1 MGMDDTVHSDLLV
14 IGSGFA
20 GLWAAIAARDG
31 GLEKVAIV
39 DKGAVGL
46 SSMSRMS
53 AGATIYCLPRFDPER
68 WMKAFAR
75 AQGYLSRQD
84 MLEEIIGTSHSRLK
98 SLEVW
103 GVEYR
108 RNPLT
113 RSYLTLPS
121 RGLDCVRMMVLP
133 RWRDRTGGAAVLS
146 ALLAQVR
153 KRGVAR
159 YGKVMIAGLL
169 SDGGRACGAVGIDR
183 ITGKTVTF
191 RARAVILAAADCSF
205 RGHYACVEG
214 VTGDAFKLAY
224 DAGVRLSNMEFLAVN
239 TGPPRYGFEGT
250 GIATRCG
257 ARFLDMEGKA
267 FMKAHHDEADK
278 AEVCYLVQAMAR
290 EAEEGNGPPFY
301 LDMSRLPGRWM
312 IRKALLSMGG
322 WMPLNIAKLREEGED
337 IFTSPQE
344 WGPAVQSLR
353 GGVRAGTDCM
363 SDLPGLFAAGTS
375 LSVDPGL
382 FNGWSSMLAMWSGE
396 KAGREAARF
405 VRDSVDTVLERETA
419 ERLRE
424 NILAPLGSGAGAT
437 PDAVCRRL
445 QEAVFPYRAC
455 ILKREDRLRAALREV
470 ERIRDEDVP
479 RMIAPDPHEL
489 IKAHE
494 TAGMVVSAEMFLL
507 ASLARRESRGDHLRQ
522 DYPHRDNTRWLQWVN
537 LKKAGD
543 GRPRVELESVP
554 FSRYPIQPA
563 PGGE

>member
-1 MGMDDTVHSDLLV
+1 MGMDDIVHCDLLV

-53 AGATIYCLPRFDPER
+53 AGATVYCLPRFDPER
-68 WMKAFAR
+68 WMKAFIR

-84 MLEEIIGTSHSRLK
+84 MLEEIIGTSHSRLR
-98 SLEVW
+98 SLEAW
-103 GVEYR
+103 GVEYQ

-121 RGLDCVRMMVLP
+121 RGLDHVRMMVLP
-133 RWRDRTGGAAVLS
+133 RWRDRTGGTAVVS

-153 KRGVAR
+153 KRGIAR
-159 YGKVMIAGLL
+159 YGKIIIAGLL
-169 SDGGRACGAVGIDR
+169 CGGGRVCGAVGIDR
-183 ITGKTVTF
+183 LTGKPVTF

-250 GIATRCG
+250 GIAARCG
-257 ARFLDMEGKA
+257 ARFLDGSGKA
-267 FMKAHHDEADK
+267 FMRAHHAGGDK
-278 AEVCYLVQAMAR
+278 AEICYLVQAMADA
-290 EAEEGNGPPFY
+290 AEGGSGPPFY
-301 LDMSRLPGRWM
+301 LDMSRLPGRWI
-312 IRKALLSMGG
+312 IRKALLSIGG
-322 WMPLNIAKLREEGED
+322 WMPLNIAKLREMGED

-353 GGVRAGTDCM
+353 GGVRAGADCM

-405 VRDSVDTVLERETA
+405 VRDSGDTVIERENV
-419 ERLRE
+419 ERMRKDV
-424 NILAPLGSGAGAT
+424 LAPSRPGAGTT
-437 PDAVCRRL
+437 PDVVCRRL
-445 QEAVFPYRAC
+445 QEAVFPYLIC
-455 ILKREDRLRAALREV
+455 ILKREDRLQAALQEV

-479 RMIAPDPHEL
+479 SLRAPVPHEL
-489 IKAHE
+489 VKAHE
-494 TAGMVVSAEMFLL
+494 TVGMVLAAELFLR
-507 ASLARRESRGDHLRQ
+507 ASLERRESRGDHLRQ
-522 DYPHRDNTRWLQWVN
+522 DHPRRDNAHWLQWVN
-537 LKKAGD
+537 LSKG
-543 GRPRVELESVP
+543 GGGEPRVELERVP
-554 FSRYPIQPA
+554 LSRYPMQPA